1 MGRSLKKGGDQLVN
15 IERKH
20 IRQYLKKSLKSDF
33 EKILYEAKMTADE
46 EEIIRCICCK
56 GMSKVQT
63 ALALHISESTVYRV
77 MDDFYDRAVA
87 ILTRK

>member
-1 MGRSLKKGGDQLVN
+1 MNS
-15 IERKH
+15 ERKE
-20 IRQYLKKSLKSDF
+20 IRKLLKKSLKSDF

-46 EEIIRCICCK
+46 EKIIRCICCK

-63 ALALHISESTVYRV
+63 AMELHISESTVYRV

-87 ILTRK
+87 ILTRS

>member
-1 MGRSLKKGGDQLVN
+1 MN

-46 EEIIRCICCK
+46 EEIIRSICCK

-63 ALALHISESTVYRV
+63 ALALHVSESTVYRV

>member
-1 MGRSLKKGGDQLVN
+1 MNS
-15 IERKH
+15 ERKE
-20 IRQYLKKSLKSDF
+20 IRKFLKKSLKSDF

-63 ALALHISESTVYRV
+63 AMTLHISESTVYRV

-87 ILTRK
+87 ILTIN

>member
-1 MGRSLKKGGDQLVN
+1 MNS
-15 IERKH
+15 ERKE
-20 IRQYLKKSLKSDF
+20 IRKFLKKSLKSDF

-63 ALALHISESTVYRV
+63 AMTLHISESTVYRV
-77 MDDFYDRAVA
+77 MDDFYDRAAA

>member
-1 MGRSLKKGGDQLVN
+1 MN
-15 IERKH
+15 IERKE
-20 IRQYLKKSLKSDF
+20 IRKFLKKSLKSDF

-63 ALALHISESTVYRV
+63 AMTLHISESTVYRV

>member
-1 MGRSLKKGGDQLVN
+1 MNS
-15 IERKH
+15 ERKE
-20 IRQYLKKSLKSDF
+20 IRKFLKKSLKSDF

-46 EEIIRCICCK
+46 EEIIRCICRK

-63 ALALHISESTVYRV
+63 AMELHISESTVYRV

-87 ILTRK
+87 ILTRS

>member
-1 MGRSLKKGGDQLVN
+1 MN
-15 IERKH
+15 IERKE
-20 IRQYLKKSLKSDF
+20 IRRFLKKSLKSDF

-63 ALALHISESTVYRV
+63 AMTLHISESTVYRV
-77 MDDFYDRAVA
+77 MDDFYDRALA

>member
-1 MGRSLKKGGDQLVN
+1 MNS
-15 IERKH
+15 ERKE
-20 IRQYLKKSLKSDF
+20 IRKFLKKSLKSDF

-63 ALALHISESTVYRV
+63 AMTLHISESTVYRV

>member
-1 MGRSLKKGGDQLVN
+1 MN
-15 IERKH
+15 IERKE
-20 IRQYLKKSLKSDF
+20 IRKFLKKSLKSDF
-33 EKILYEAKMTADE
+33 EKILYEAKMIADE

-63 ALALHISESTVYRV
+63 AMTLHISESTVYRV
-77 MDDFYDRAVA
+77 MDDFYDRAAA

>member
-1 MGRSLKKGGDQLVN
+1 MN

-63 ALALHISESTVYRV
+63 AMTLQQQQPNNG
-77 MDDFYDRAVA
+77 
-87 ILTRK
+87 TRKELFQK

>member
-1 MGRSLKKGGDQLVN
+1 MNS
-15 IERKH
+15 ERKE
-20 IRQYLKKSLKSDF
+20 IRKFLKKSLKSDF

-63 ALALHISESTVYRV
+63 AMTLHISESTVYRV

-87 ILTRK
+87 ILTRN